1 LLRETR
7 AARVNLVLQGSALTN
22 DALSEI
28 VAVTGA
34 SRVVTLGP
42 HAWRLTGATPDA
54 PVEPWCAQ
62 RGLDWA
68 WVPDHRRLAELR
80 LVAMDMDSTLVTIE
94 SIDEMGDL
102 LGIKDR
108 IASVTAQAMR
118 GEIDY
123 AESLRRRVALLAGL
137 EEAALE
143 RICEERMHLSPG
155 AGTLLARCRERGI
168 RTLLVSGGFDFF
180 TTRLQQRLGID
191 AVLSNALE
199 IEGGRLTGRVRGA
212 IVDGRAKAAKL
223 LDEMRLLGAR
233 REQVLAIGDGANDIP
248 MMAEAGVSVAFR
260 AKPAVREQA
269 THALDRAGL
278 DGVLNLYI

>member
-1 LLRETR
+1 
-7 AARVNLVLQGSALTN
+7 VNLVLQGAALSG
-22 DALSEI
+22 DAISEI
-28 VAVTGA
+28 VALTGA
-34 SRVVTLGP
+34 SHVVTLGP
-42 HAWRLTGATPDA
+42 SAWRLTRAAQEPQ
-54 PVEPWCAQ
+54 VEPWCAQ
-62 RGLDWA
+62 RGLDCA
-68 WVPDHRRLAELR
+68 WVPDERRLGELR

-102 LGIKDR
+102 LGIRDR

-143 RICEERMHLSPG
+143 RICEQRMHLSPG
-155 AGTLLARCRERGI
+155 AEALVRRCRERGI

-180 TTRLQQRLGID
+180 TAWLQQRLQID

-199 IEGGRLTGRVRGA
+199 IEAGRLTGRVRGA

-223 LDEMRLLGAR
+223 REEMRRLGAR

-248 MMAEAGVSVAFR
+248 MMSEAGTSVAFR
-260 AKPAVREQA
+260 AKPAVREHA
-269 THALDRAGL
+269 THALDHAGL
-278 DGVLNLYI
+278 DGALNLFVE

>member
-1 LLRETR
+1 
-7 AARVNLVLQGSALTN
+7 VNLVVQGNALTN
-22 DALSEI
+22 DALGEL
-28 VAVTGA
+28 VALTGA
-34 SRVVTLGP
+34 GHVVTLGAD
-42 HAWRLTGATPDA
+42 AWRLAHAAQEPQ
-54 PVEPWCAQ
+54 VEPWCAQ

-68 WVPDHRRLAELR
+68 WVPDERRLAELR

-102 LGIKDR
+102 LGIRDR

-123 AESLRRRVALLAGL
+123 AESLRQRVALLAGL

-143 RICEERMHLSPG
+143 KICEERMHLSPG
-155 AGTLLARCRERGI
+155 AAALLARCRERGI

-180 TTRLQQRLGID
+180 TARLQQRLGID

-199 IEGGRLTGRVRGA
+199 IERGRLTGRVRGA
-212 IVDGRAKAAKL
+212 IVDGRAKAARL
-223 LDEMRLLGAR
+223 REEMQRLGAR
-233 REQVLAIGDGANDIP
+233 REQALAIGDGANDIP
-248 MMAEAGVSVAFR
+248 MLREAGVSVAFR
-260 AKPAVREQA
+260 AKPAVREHA
-269 THALDRAGL
+269 THALDHAGL

>member
-1 LLRETR
+1 
-7 AARVNLVLQGSALTN
+7 VNLVVQGSALTN

-28 VAVTGA
+28 VALTGA
-34 SRVVTLGP
+34 SHVITLGP
-42 HAWRLTGATPDA
+42 RAWRLAHAGEQPQ
-54 PVEPWCAQ
+54 VQSWCAQ

-68 WVPDHRRLAELR
+68 WVPDDRRLAALR

-94 SIDEMGDL
+94 SIDEMGEL
-102 LGIKDR
+102 LGIRER
-108 IASVTAQAMR
+108 IAGVTAQAMR

-143 RICEERMHLSPG
+143 KICEERMHLSPG
-155 AGTLLARCRERGI
+155 AETLVRRCRESGI

-180 TTRLQQRLGID
+180 TAHLQQRLGID
-191 AVLSNALE
+191 TVLSNALE
-199 IEGGRLTGRVRGA
+199 IERGRLTGRVRGA
-212 IVDGRAKAAKL
+212 IVDGQAKAARL
-223 LDEMRLLGAR
+223 RAEMQRLGAR

-248 MMAEAGVSVAFR
+248 MLREAGVSVAYR
-260 AKPAVREQA
+260 AKAAVREHA
-269 THALDRAGL
+269 THALDHAGL

>member
-1 LLRETR
+1 M
-7 AARVNLVLQGSALTN
+7 NLVIQGSALTN

-28 VAVTGA
+28 VALTGA
-34 SRVVTLGP
+34 SHVVTLGP
-42 HAWRLTGATPDA
+42 AAWRLTRAAEDA

-62 RGLDWA
+62 RGLDFA
-68 WVPDHRRLAELR
+68 WVPDERRLADLR

-94 SIDEMGDL
+94 SIDEMGGL
-102 LGIKDR
+102 LGIKER
-108 IASVTAQAMR
+108 IAAVTAQAMR

-143 RICEERMHLSPG
+143 RICEERMQLSPG
-155 AGTLLARCRERGI
+155 AGALLARCRERGI

-180 TTRLQQRLGID
+180 TSHLQQRLGID
-191 AVLSNALE
+191 SVLSNALE

-223 LDEMRLLGAR
+223 LDEMRQLGAR
-233 REQVLAIGDGANDIP
+233 REQVLAVGDGANDIP
-248 MMAEAGVSVAFR
+248 MLREAGVSVAFR
-260 AKPAVREQA
+260 AKPAVREHA
-269 THALDRAGL
+269 THALDHAGL
-278 DGVLNLYI
+278 DGVLHLYI

>member
-1 LLRETR
+1 M
-7 AARVNLVLQGSALTN
+7 NLVLQGAALSG

-28 VAVTGA
+28 VALTGA
-34 SRVVTLGP
+34 NHVVTLGP
-42 HAWRLTGATPDA
+42 LAWRLAHAAEQPQ
-54 PVEPWCAQ
+54 VQPWCAQ
-62 RGLDWA
+62 RGLDYA
-68 WVPDHRRLAELR
+68 WVPDERRLADLR
-80 LVAMDMDSTLVTIE
+80 LVVMDMDSTLVTIE

-102 LGIKDR
+102 LGIRER

-155 AGTLLARCRERGI
+155 AEALVRRCRERAI

-180 TTRLQQRLGID
+180 TARLQQRLGID

-199 IEGGRLTGRVRGA
+199 LERGRLTGRVRGA
-212 IVDGRAKAAKL
+212 IVDGQAKAAKL
-223 LDEMRLLGAR
+223 REEMRRLGAR

-248 MMAEAGVSVAFR
+248 MLREAGVSVAYR
-260 AKPAVREQA
+260 AKPAVREHA
-269 THALDRAGL
+269 THALDHAGL
-278 DGVLNLYI
+278 DGALNLYIE